1 MNGTNKPRK
10 QKQAKKNMK
19 TKIFGPATC
28 ICNSTGKETVLIAG
42 ELGAFNCKLFMEA

>member
-1 MNGTNKPRK
+1 MEQISLENKNK
-10 QKQAKKNMK
+10 QKKHENKD
-19 TKIFGPATC
+19 FWSC